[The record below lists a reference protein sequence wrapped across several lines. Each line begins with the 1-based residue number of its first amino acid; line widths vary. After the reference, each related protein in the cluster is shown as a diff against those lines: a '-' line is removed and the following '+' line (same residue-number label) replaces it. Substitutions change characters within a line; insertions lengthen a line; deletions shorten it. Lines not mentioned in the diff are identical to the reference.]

1 MPWFWGDAMTDFVRL
16 TDLPAAAT
24 LADSD
29 LLPLVQSGN
38 GAKLTIGL
46 LKALIGA
53 GTSSGLSW
61 SAIPTG
67 TTVAVDAGRQMMVFN
82 SLTLDGS
89 LVVDGSVGVWS

>member
-16 TDLPAAAT
+16 SDLPAAVT
-24 LADSD
+24 LADTD

-46 LKALIGA
+46 LKALIGTGA
-53 GTSSGLSW
+53 SGLSW
-61 SAIPTG
+61 SAIPAG
-67 TTVAVDAGRQMMVFN
+67 TTVSVDTGRQMMVFN

-89 LVVDGSVGVWS
+89 LVVDGSIGVWN

>member
-16 TDLPAAAT
+16 SDLPAATT
-24 LADSD
+24 LADTD

-53 GTSSGLSW
+53 GASGLSW
-61 SAIPTG
+61 LAIPAG
-67 TTVAVDAGRQMMVFN
+67 TTVSIDAGRQMMVFN

-89 LVVDGSVGVWS
+89 LVVDGSIGVWN

>member
-1 MPWFWGDAMTDFVRL
+1 MTDAVRL
-16 TDLPAAAT
+16 TDLPLATT
-24 LADSD
+24 LADGD

-53 GTSSGLSW
+53 GASSGLSW
-61 SAIPTG
+61 SSIPAG
-67 TTVAVDAGRQMMVFN
+67 TMVSVDSGRQMMVFN

-89 LVVDGSVGVWS
+89 LVVDGNVGVWS